1 VIIILIKIPRRKFSK
16 SLNILTFSLLNNALT
31 FLQVALYGNNKRTRT
46 FTIFPSPK
54 PFPVVLML
62 YINICLFV
70 FLSFKM
76 LKRIM
81 TIFWSAV
88 EVKDKTSE
96 ILGRDCLFSG
106 LKVLQQWNYSLMVQ
120 MFAFHNW
127 SSHERSRDSIMINW
141 KSAPKSKDKNLK
153 F

>member
-1 VIIILIKIPRRKFSK
+1 MIIILIKIPRRKFSK
-16 SLNILTFSLLNNALT
+16 SSNILTFSLLNNALT
-31 FLQVALYGNNKRTRT
+31 FLQVVLYGDNKRTRT

-54 PFPVVLML
+54 PFPVVFML
-62 YINICLFV
+62 YRYLLVCF
-70 FLSFKM
+70 SKSQM

-88 EVKDKTSE
+88 EVKDKTFE
-96 ILGRDCLFSG
+96 LLGRDCLFSRS
-106 LKVLQQWNYSLMVQ
+106 KVLQQWNYLLMVQ

-127 SSHERSRDSIMINW
+127 SSHERSRDSTTINW
-141 KSAPKSKDKNLK
+141 KSTRKSKDKNPK